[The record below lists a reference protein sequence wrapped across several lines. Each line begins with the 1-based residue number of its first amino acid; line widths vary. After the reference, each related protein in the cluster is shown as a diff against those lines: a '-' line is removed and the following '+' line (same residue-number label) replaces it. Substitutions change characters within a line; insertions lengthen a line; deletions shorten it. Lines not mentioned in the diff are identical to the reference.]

1 MKQSGHFKLGTDSV
15 LLGNFA
21 NAAGARR
28 GIDLGCCT
36 GVLSILMLARHPHL
50 HMTGLEIDPAAAEIA
65 KENMQ
70 INGFDSRSEIVV
82 GNIRN
87 ARRDFQSGSFDVVIS
102 NPPYFQ
108 LSAGSVS
115 PDSRKAQARGEVSC
129 TLEDLIKAAKH
140 LCRWSGKVFL
150 VHKPERLVELLSL
163 MSTNGIEPKRLRF
176 VSHAQGFPP
185 SLVLVEGRRGGNP
198 GLTVEPELY
207 IKEPNGEDTNEI
219 KKIYHRN

>member
-21 NAAGARR
+21 SATSARH

-36 GVLSILMLARHPHL
+36 GVLSILLLARHPHL
-50 HMTGLEIDPAAAEIA
+50 HMTGLEIDSDAAAVA
-65 KENMQ
+65 QENMH

-82 GNIRN
+82 GDIRN
-87 ARRDFQSGSFDVVIS
+87 ANRDFQSGSFDVVIS

-115 PDSRKAQARGEVSC
+115 PDIRRAQARGEVSC
-129 TLEDLIKAAKH
+129 TLEELIIAAKH
-140 LCRWSGKVFL
+140 LCRWDGKVFL

-163 MSTNGIEPKRLRF
+163 MSSNGIEPKRLRF
-176 VSHAQGFPP
+176 VAHSQDFQP
-185 SLVLVEGRRGGNP
+185 SLVLLEGRRGGNP
-198 GLTVEPELY
+198 GLTVEPFLY
-207 IKEPNGEDTNEI
+207 IKKPDGDDTEEI

>member
-21 NAAGARR
+21 SATSARR

-36 GVLSILMLARHPHL
+36 GVLSILLLARHPHL
-50 HMTGLEIDPAAAEIA
+50 DMTGLEIDSDAAAVA
-65 KENMQ
+65 RENMH
-70 INGFDSRSEIVV
+70 INGFGSRSEIVV
-82 GNIRN
+82 GDIRN
-87 ARRDFQSGSFDVVIS
+87 ANRDFQSGSFDVVIS

-115 PDSRKAQARGEVSC
+115 PDIRRAQARGEVSC
-129 TLEDLIKAAKH
+129 TLEELIKAAKH
-140 LCRWSGKVFL
+140 LCRWDGKVFL

-163 MSTNGIEPKRLRF
+163 MSANGIEPKRLRF
-176 VSHAQGFPP
+176 VAHSQDFPP
-185 SLVLVEGRRGGNP
+185 SLVLIEGRRGGNP
-198 GLTVEPELY
+198 GLTVDPVLY
-207 IKEPNGEDTNEI
+207 IKDPDGDDTEEI